1 MTPDPNLAMLER
13 IAEALG
19 PLRHRMVFLGGCATG
34 LLITDPAAAPIR
46 ATRDVDVIVET
57 PDRSAY
63 FALEREMTERGF
75 RHDQSAGAPICRWTF
90 GETLLDVMPI
100 DPSVL
105 GFANRWYPEALRTQR
120 TVRLPSGV
128 EIAVVSPPAFLA
140 TKLEAFLGRGRG
152 DYASSH
158 DLEDFVSVVDG
169 RDGIVEEVSASSDD
183 LRSFLGIE
191 LGRFLT
197 EERFLSALP
206 GHLPSDSGSQARVPI
221 LLQRLRA
228 IAGTGQVTRSV
239 REK

>member
-19 PLRHRMVFLGGCATG
+19 PLRHGMVFLGGCATG

-63 FALEREMTERGF
+63 FALEKEMTERGF

-140 TKLEAFLGRGRG
+140 TKLEAFLGRGQG

-169 RDGIVEEVSASSDD
+169 RGGLVEEVAASSDD
-183 LRSFLGIE
+183 VREFLSIE
-191 LGRFLT
+191 LGRLLAD
-197 EERFLSALP
+197 ERFLSALP

-221 LLQRLRA
+221 LLERLRA
-228 IAGTGQVTRSV
+228 LARTGQETRSV
-239 REK
+239 GE

>member
-19 PLRHRMVFLGGCATG
+19 PLRRSMVFLGGCATG

-63 FALEREMTERGF
+63 FALEKEMTERGF

-90 GETLLDVMPI
+90 GETLLDVMPT
-100 DPSVL
+100 DSSVL
-105 GFANRWYPEALRTQR
+105 GFANRWYPEAMRTQR
-120 TVRLPSGV
+120 AVRLPSGV

-158 DLEDFVSVVDG
+158 DLEDLVSVVDG
-169 RDGIVEEVSASSDD
+169 RGGIVEEVSASSDD
-183 LRSFLGIE
+183 LRSFLSIE
-191 LGRFLT
+191 LGRFVT
-197 EERFLSALP
+197 DERFLSALP
-206 GHLPSDSGSQARVPI
+206 DHLPSDSGSQARVPI

-228 IAGTGQVTRSV
+228 IAGRA
-239 REK
+239 

>member
-63 FALEREMTERGF
+63 FALEKEMKERGF

-105 GFANRWYPEALRTQR
+105 GFASRWYPEALRTQR

-128 EIAVVSPPAFLA
+128 AIAVVSPPAFLA

-158 DLEDFVSVVDG
+158 DLEDLLSVVDG
-169 RDGIVEEVSASSDD
+169 RDGIVEEVTASSVD
-183 LRSFLGIE
+183 LRSYLRIE
-191 LGRFLT
+191 LGRLVT
-197 EERFLSALP
+197 DERFLSALP
-206 GHLPSDSGSQARVPI
+206 GHLPSDSGSQARIPI

-228 IAGTGQVTRSV
+228 ITERGQPSGPVT
-239 REK
+239 EL

>member
-19 PLRHRMVFLGGCATG
+19 PLRHSMVFLGGCATG

-158 DLEDFVSVVDG
+158 DLEDLVSVVDG
-169 RDGIVEEVSASSDD
+169 RGGIVEEVSASSDD
-183 LRSFLGIE
+183 LRSFLSVE
-191 LGRFLT
+191 LGRLVT
-197 EERFLSALP
+197 DERFLSALP
-206 GHLPSDSGSQARVPI
+206 GHLPSDSGNQARVPI

-228 IAGTGQVTRSV
+228 IAGRA
-239 REK
+239 